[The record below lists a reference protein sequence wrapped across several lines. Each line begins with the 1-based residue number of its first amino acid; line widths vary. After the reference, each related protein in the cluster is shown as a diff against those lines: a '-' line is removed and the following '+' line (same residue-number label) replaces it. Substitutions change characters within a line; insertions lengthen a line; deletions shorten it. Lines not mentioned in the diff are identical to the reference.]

1 MADLGTINLRDPFP
15 VAKAELLPITDY
27 NVVRGRFLGAISLFD
42 PTHPLAFNRREIAG
56 PYIVRQIRIIYRQL
70 WPAYGQRFPQ

>member
-1 MADLGTINLRDPFP
+1 MAALGTIDLRDPFP
-15 VAKAELLPITDY
+15 VADAELLPITDY
-27 NVVRGRFLGAISLFD
+27 NVVRGAFLGTITLRD
-42 PTHPLAFNRREIAG
+42 PEYPLAFDRHPIEG